1 MEWALEKCESVTV
14 TVEPAGLVAQLMKMF
29 IF

>member
-1 MEWALEKCESVTV
+1 MEWALEKCKSVTV
-14 TVEPAGLVAQLMKMF
+14 TVESAGLVAQLMKMF